1 MPFWKQ
7 VIVILAVVAAFV
19 AGWARFVPGAG
30 DMLRRMGAPEGVVA
44 VLAPAG
50 DGTDTGGKGGAGG
63 EGNRR
68 GGNGAP
74 LVVVQ
79 PVGIGTV
86 NDRLSAIGTGDAIRS
101 VAVTPQVDGTLAR
114 VAIVSG
120 QKVASGDLMAQLDN
134 DEQTIARDQARVALK
149 SATEKANLYAN
160 LKSTVSRIDAFD
172 AQIAVEAA
180 KLALDTAELNL
191 KRRDIVAPIDGIA
204 GIITVNPGDNVT
216 TSTVIAT
223 LDDRSEILVDF
234 WVPERFAPILKV
246 GQAVEATA
254 VARPGQLYRG
264 TVEAIDN
271 RIDEASRTLRVRAR
285 IGNDNDDLR
294 AGMSFTVTM
303 AFAGEDHPSVDP
315 LAVQWDGDGAFVWR
329 IGSENKAEKV
339 RVRIV
344 QRNPDTVLVD
354 ADLRPGDR
362 VVTEGIQ
369 RVRQGG
375 TVRPAGEET
384 GVPVASQ

>member
-1 MPFWKQ
+1 MPLWKQ
-7 VIVILAVVAAFV
+7 VIVIFAVVAAFV
-19 AGWARFVPGAG
+19 VGWARFVPGAG
-30 DMLRRMGAPEGVVA
+30 DLLLRIGTPAGLVA

-50 DGTDTGGKGGAGG
+50 ETAGPDAKGG

-74 LVVVQ
+74 VVVVQ
-79 PVGIGTV
+79 PVSLGTV
-86 NDRLSAIGTGDAIRS
+86 NDRLSAIGTGDAVQS
-101 VAVTPQVDGTLAR
+101 VAVTPQVDGTLAK

-120 QKVASGDLMAQLDN
+120 QKVTRGDLLAQLDN

-204 GIITVNPGDNVT
+204 GIITINPGDNVT
-216 TSTVIAT
+216 TGTVIAT

-271 RIDEASRTLRVRAR
+271 RIDEASRTLHVRAR
-285 IGNDNDDLR
+285 IANANDDLR

-303 AFAGEDHPSVDP
+303 AFAGENYPSVDP
-315 LAVQWDGDGAFVWR
+315 LAVQWDGEGAFVWR
-329 IGSENKAEKV
+329 IGSESKAEKV

-344 QRNPDTVLVD
+344 QRNPDAVLVD

>member
-7 VIVILAVVAAFV
+7 VIVVLAVVAAFV
-19 AGWARFVPGAG
+19 VGWARFVPGAG
-30 DMLRRMGAPEGVVA
+30 DMLRRMGAPAGLVA
-44 VLAPAG
+44 VLAPSGEAAG
-50 DGTDTGGKGGAGG
+50 PDAKGGESG
-63 EGNRR
+63 RR

-74 LVVVQ
+74 VVVVQ
-79 PVGIGTV
+79 PVALGTV

-101 VAVTPQVDGTLAR
+101 VAVTPQVGGTLAK

-120 QKVASGDLMAQLDN
+120 QKVASGDLLAQLDN

-204 GIITVNPGDNVT
+204 GIITINPGDNVT
-216 TSTVIAT
+216 TGTVIAT

-264 TVEAIDN
+264 AVEAIDN
-271 RIDEASRTLRVRAR
+271 RIDEASRTLHVRAR
-285 IGNDNDDLR
+285 IHNENDDLR
-294 AGMSFTVTM
+294 AGMSFAVTM
-303 AFAGEDHPSVDP
+303 AFAGEEHPAVDP

-329 IGSENKAEKV
+329 VGNDSKAEKV

-344 QRNPDTVLVD
+344 QRNPDSVLVD
-354 ADLRPGDR
+354 AELRPGDS

-375 TVRPAGEET
+375 TVRPAGEGT
-384 GVPVASQ
+384 GTPVASQ

>member
-19 AGWARFVPGAG
+19 VGWARFVPGAG
-30 DMLRRMGAPEGVVA
+30 DLLLRIGAPAGLVA

-50 DGTDTGGKGGAGG
+50 EAAGPDAKGG
-63 EGNRR
+63 EGSGR

-74 LVVVQ
+74 VVVVQ
-79 PVGIGTV
+79 PVGVGTV
-86 NDRLSAIGTGDAIRS
+86 NDRLSAIGTGDAVQS
-101 VAVTPQVDGTLAR
+101 VTVMPQVDGTLAK

-120 QKVASGDLMAQLDN
+120 QKVASGDLLAQLDN

-191 KRRDIVAPIDGIA
+191 KRRDIIAPIEGIA

-246 GQAVEATA
+246 GQSVEATA
-254 VARPGQLYRG
+254 VARQGQLYRG

-271 RIDEASRTLRVRAR
+271 RIDEASRTLHVRAR
-285 IGNDNDDLR
+285 IANENDDLR

-303 AFAGEDHPSVDP
+303 AFAGENYPSVDP
-315 LAVQWDGDGAFVWR
+315 LAVQWDGEGAFVWR
-329 IGSENKAEKV
+329 IGSESKAEKV

-344 QRNPDTVLVD
+344 QRNPDAVLVD

>member
-7 VIVILAVVAAFV
+7 VIVIFAVVAAFV
-19 AGWARFVPGAG
+19 VGWARFVPGAG
-30 DMLRRMGAPEGVVA
+30 DLLLRIGAPAGLVA

-50 DGTDTGGKGGAGG
+50 ETAGPDAKGG

-74 LVVVQ
+74 VVVVQ
-79 PVGIGTV
+79 PVGLGTV
-86 NDRLSAIGTGDAIRS
+86 NDRLSAIGTGDAVQS
-101 VAVTPQVDGTLAR
+101 VAVTPQVDGTLAK

-120 QKVASGDLMAQLDN
+120 QKVTRGDLLAQLDN

-204 GIITVNPGDNVT
+204 GIITINPGDNVT
-216 TSTVIAT
+216 TGTVIAT

-271 RIDEASRTLRVRAR
+271 RIDEASRTLHVRAR
-285 IGNDNDDLR
+285 IANANDDLR

-303 AFAGEDHPSVDP
+303 AFAGENYPSVDP
-315 LAVQWDGDGAFVWR
+315 LAVQWDGEGAFVWR
-329 IGSENKAEKV
+329 IGSGSKAEKV

-344 QRNPDTVLVD
+344 QRNPDAVLVD
-354 ADLRPGDR
+354 AELRSGDR

>member
-1 MPFWKQ
+1 MPLWKQ
-7 VIVILAVVAAFV
+7 VIVIFAVVAAFV
-19 AGWARFVPGAG
+19 VGWARFVPGAG
-30 DMLRRMGAPEGVVA
+30 DLLLRIGAPAGLVA

-50 DGTDTGGKGGAGG
+50 ETAGPDAKGG

-74 LVVVQ
+74 VVVVQ
-79 PVGIGTV
+79 PVSLGTV
-86 NDRLSAIGTGDAIRS
+86 NDRLSAIGTGDAVQS
-101 VAVTPQVDGTLAR
+101 VAVTPQVDGTLAK

-120 QKVASGDLMAQLDN
+120 QKVTRGDLLAQLDN

-204 GIITVNPGDNVT
+204 GIITINPGDNVT
-216 TSTVIAT
+216 TGTVIAT

-271 RIDEASRTLRVRAR
+271 RIDEASRTLHVRAR
-285 IGNDNDDLR
+285 IANANDDLR

-303 AFAGEDHPSVDP
+303 AFAGENYPSVDP
-315 LAVQWDGDGAFVWR
+315 LAVQWDGEGAFVWR
-329 IGSENKAEKV
+329 VGSESKAEKV

-344 QRNPDTVLVD
+344 QRNPDAVLVD
-354 ADLRPGDR
+354 AELRSGDR

>member
-19 AGWARFVPGAG
+19 VGWARFVPGAG
-30 DMLRRMGAPEGVVA
+30 DLLLRIGAPAGLVA

-50 DGTDTGGKGGAGG
+50 EAAGPDAKGG

-74 LVVVQ
+74 VVVVQ
-79 PVGIGTV
+79 PVGVGTV
-86 NDRLSAIGTGDAIRS
+86 NDRLSAIGTGDAVQS
-101 VAVTPQVDGTLAR
+101 VTVMPQVDGTLAK

-120 QKVASGDLMAQLDN
+120 QKVASGDLLAQLDN

-191 KRRDIVAPIDGIA
+191 KRRDIIAPIDGIA

-216 TSTVIAT
+216 TETVIAT

-246 GQAVEATA
+246 GQSVEATA
-254 VARPGQLYRG
+254 VARQGQLYRG

-271 RIDEASRTLRVRAR
+271 RIDEASRTLHVRAR
-285 IGNDNDDLR
+285 IANEKDDLR

-303 AFAGEDHPSVDP
+303 AFAGEDYPSVDP
-315 LAVQWDGDGAFVWR
+315 LAVQWDGEGAFVWR
-329 IGSENKAEKV
+329 IGSESKAEKV
-339 RVRIV
+339 RVRVV
-344 QRNPDTVLVD
+344 QRNPDAVLVD
-354 ADLRPGDR
+354 ADLRPDDK

>member
-19 AGWARFVPGAG
+19 VGWARFVPGAG
-30 DMLRRMGAPEGVVA
+30 DLLLRIGAPAGLVA

-50 DGTDTGGKGGAGG
+50 EAAGPDAKGG

-74 LVVVQ
+74 VVVVQ
-79 PVGIGTV
+79 PVGVGTV
-86 NDRLSAIGTGDAIRS
+86 NDRLSAIGTGDAVQS
-101 VAVTPQVDGTLAR
+101 VAVTPQVDGTLAK

-120 QKVASGDLMAQLDN
+120 QKVTRGDLLAQLDN

-204 GIITVNPGDNVT
+204 GIITINPGDNVT
-216 TSTVIAT
+216 TGTVIAT

-271 RIDEASRTLRVRAR
+271 RIDEASRTLHVRAR
-285 IGNDNDDLR
+285 IANANDDLR

-303 AFAGEDHPSVDP
+303 AFAGENYPSVDP
-315 LAVQWDGDGAFVWR
+315 LAVQWDGEGAFVWR
-329 IGSENKAEKV
+329 IGSERKAEKV

-344 QRNPDTVLVD
+344 QRNPDAVLVD
-354 ADLRPGDR
+354 AELRSGDR